1 MQVKF
6 FIRGVFLSLLMV
18 TFVFAQV
25 TDNSLL
31 SMNSSKELNKKS
43 KLDSNSMTQLI
54 DLEFNNIP
62 LEDAIVKIAEKV
74 KMKLSYSKDFIPEN
88 KRITKQLKA
97 VTVQEAFDVV
107 LAGTGIE
114 LMITRGNRLILT
126 KKSRVQQAT
135 GKITGVVLSEDGE
148 PLSGANVIVVGTTF
162 GAATDL

>member
-62 LEDAIVKIAEKV
+62 RRC
-74 KMKLSYSKDFIPEN
+74 YC
-88 KRITKQLKA
+88 
-97 VTVQEAFDVV
+97 
-107 LAGTGIE
+107 
-114 LMITRGNRLILT
+114 
-126 KKSRVQQAT
+126 
-135 GKITGVVLSEDGE
+135 
-148 PLSGANVIVVGTTF
+148 
-162 GAATDL
+162 